1 MPFSS
6 PSEAAFMAAQ
16 ISSYLAGLAR
26 LTVRSTTDTSRV
38 GTRMDMPVSLP
49 FSSGITLPTA
59 LAAPVE
65 EGMMLP
71 EAARPPRQS
80 FREGPSTVF
89 WVAVV
94 ECTVVIRPSV
104 MPNLSFRTLAM
115 GARQLVVQEA
125 LETKF
130 MSGVY
135 LSRLTPQT
143 NMGVASLAGA
153 DMTTFL
159 APAFRGAWAC

>member
-1 MPFSS
+1 M
-6 PSEAAFMAAQ
+6 
-16 ISSYLAGLAR
+16 
-26 LTVRSTTDTSRV
+26 

-49 FSSGITLPTA
+49 LREGMTLPTA

-80 FREGPSTVF
+80 FLEGPSTVF

-94 ECTVVIRPSV
+94 EWTVVIRPSV
-104 MPNLSFRTLAM
+104 MPQLSCSTLAM

-130 MSGVY
+130 MLES
-135 LSRLTPQT
+135 
-143 NMGVASLAGA
+143 
-153 DMTTFL
+153 
-159 APAFRGAWAC
+159 

>member
-1 MPFSS
+1 M
-6 PSEAAFMAAQ
+6 E
-16 ISSYLAGLAR
+16 
-26 LTVRSTTDTSRV
+26 
-38 GTRMDMPVSLP
+38 MPVSLP
-49 FSSGITLPTA
+49 FSSGMTLPTA

-80 FREGPSTVF
+80 FMDTPSTVF

-104 MPNLSFRTLAM
+104 MPQLSFSTLAM

-125 LETKF
+125 LDTKY

-135 LSRLTPQT
+135 LSRLTPHT
-143 NMGVASLAGA
+143 NMGVSSLEGA
-153 DMTTFL
+153 DKIGR
-159 APAFRGAWAC
+159 AHV